1 MLLWI
6 TFYLKTVASSITN
19 CVLSTMYHFPKERLT
34 PVINLCSFNLFIFLW
49 NYIRKNVLSI
59 SRKQSMGYLTVSIDI
74 YFFLHQRFFVL
85 PSLQWR
91 LLQIKLSER
100 ETWLLG
106 SQARWRMLPGR
117 KERWA
122 PDYRRKPFFILLES
136 KSSLYTDD
144 KFTNSPRVR
153 FQREIWNFNMF
164 PGSKVNL
171 MTFPQDEV
179 VGLFPPISYSVV
191 RNLFKSAIQ
200 ADL

>member
-1 MLLWI
+1 MLP
-6 TFYLKTVASSITN
+6 F
-19 CVLSTMYHFPKERLT
+19 
-34 PVINLCSFNLFIFLW
+34 
-49 NYIRKNVLSI
+49 
-59 SRKQSMGYLTVSIDI
+59 
-74 YFFLHQRFFVL
+74 
-85 PSLQWR
+85 LQWR
-91 LLQIKLSER
+91 LLQIKLSDR

-164 PGSKVNL
+164 LGSKVNL
-171 MTFPQDEV
+171 TTFPQDEV
-179 VGLFPPISYSVV
+179 VDLFPPISYSVV
-191 RNLFKSAIQ
+191 RNLFHPAIQ
-200 ADL
+200 ANLWLRKLDVLFKSLTLSLGQGEYNLLQIFLPSSHLVVPVNKLLSWPWMG